1 MDLKKKHIEWDM
13 SGEHIEIG
21 GLYNVTGNVLILPI
35 TGSGPANITLSEYPP
50 WIPMKHLENPCYM
63 VQAPLDSTARVFT
76 VQSLHG
82 SSTDHYSR

>member
-35 TGSGPANITLSEYPP
+35 TGSGPANITLSEYPLSSWGP
-50 WIPMKHLENPCYM
+50 AGARITQPSTAPPHGENI
-63 VQAPLDSTARVFT
+63 ALDSNEA
-76 VQSLHG
+76 S
-82 SSTDHYSR
+82 